1 MTLFAVRYDE
11 ERATR
16 LTQAIID
23 RRTDTMAREL
33 VERSLAS
40 DETDGK
46 GQQFA
51 KAWLLAALTDA
62 AQGVC

>member
-23 RRTDTMAREL
+23 RRTDTTAREL

-46 GQQFA
+46 GQ
-51 KAWLLAALTDA
+51 
-62 AQGVC
+62 